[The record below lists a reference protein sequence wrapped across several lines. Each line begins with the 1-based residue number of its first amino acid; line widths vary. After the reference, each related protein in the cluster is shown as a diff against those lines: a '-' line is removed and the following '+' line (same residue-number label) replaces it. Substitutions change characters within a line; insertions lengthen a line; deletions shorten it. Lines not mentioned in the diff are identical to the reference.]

1 MWLLLRLRRQMVSDF
16 KQDGR
21 PNHWHTHFVVEKVD
35 YGYCGSIFHDSGDV
49 YGMTE
54 TGLMKSVAQG
64 ARGRTS
70 PTAPTHGV
78 AHSMTQTP
86 LHNRHKH
93 GPQQKTCLWSL
104 DRFFPEDNQG
114 HTQAGLIHVLRL
126 VRKRNLFQ
134 IFAKSQDFPT
144 QWPFSHLFF
153 HLGNSVGD
161 SDWLTATNR
170 YGSLWKSI
178 CSPLCTFW
186 LWDLETNHFLCV
198 ITH

>member
-1 MWLLLRLRRQMVSDF
+1 MEVISKVSAFWCLVRIIKRDPSMWLLLRLRRQMVSDF

-93 GPQQKTCLWSL
+93 GPQQKACLWSL
-104 DRFFPEDNQG
+104 DRFFPRITRVTHKLGSYMCSDLSENVIYTRSSRNHKISPHNG
-114 HTQAGLIHVLRL
+114 RFHIFFSPWELN
-126 VRKRNLFQ
+126 RKL
-134 IFAKSQDFPT
+134 
-144 QWPFSHLFF
+144 
-153 HLGNSVGD
+153 
-161 SDWLTATNR
+161 
-170 YGSLWKSI
+170 
-178 CSPLCTFW
+178 
-186 LWDLETNHFLCV
+186 
-198 ITH
+198 